1 MSFYNKLFFSLMI
14 IFLSNC
20 TGNSNAVVKNL
31 AAEEETLEI
40 LKALR
45 SKDGIFSNRS
55 RNMKSSVEHSVDFD
69 QNFPGT
75 NVSCGYILRYFFY
88 TNIHLNS
95 DSPMLISM
103 DGTEFDIDYKN
114 QISGNSIALYETKV
128 VINLIKGMYYG
139 NSEFKEFI
147 KQYPEAQ
154 INF

>member
-1 MSFYNKLFFSLMI
+1 M
-14 IFLSNC
+14 
-20 TGNSNAVVKNL
+20 
-31 AAEEETLEI
+31 
-40 LKALR
+40 
-45 SKDGIFSNRS
+45 
-55 RNMKSSVEHSVDFD
+55 DFD

>member
-1 MSFYNKLFFSLMI
+1 M
-14 IFLSNC
+14 
-20 TGNSNAVVKNL
+20 
-31 AAEEETLEI
+31 AAEEETLKI

-45 SKDGIFSNRS
+45 SKDGIFSNSS

-114 QISGNSIALYETKV
+114 QISGNSICT
-128 VINLIKGMYYG
+128 IRN
-139 NSEFKEFI
+139 
-147 KQYPEAQ
+147 
-154 INF
+154 

>member
-1 MSFYNKLFFSLMI
+1 MSFYNKLLFSLMI
-14 IFLSNC
+14 IFLSSC
-20 TGNSNAVVKNL
+20 TGNSTTVIKNM

-45 SKDGIFSNRS
+45 SKDGIFANSS

-75 NVSCGYILRYFFY
+75 NVSCGYVLRYFFY

-95 DSPMLISM
+95 NDAMLISM
-103 DGTEFDIDYKN
+103 DGTRFDIPMINKN
-114 QISGNSIALYETKV
+114 KNADSAIYETKI
-128 VINLIKGMYYG
+128 VINLIRGMYYG

-147 KQYPEAQ
+147 EKYPNAEVD
-154 INF
+154 

>member
-1 MSFYNKLFFSLMI
+1 ME
-14 IFLSNC
+14 
-20 TGNSNAVVKNL
+20 
-31 AAEEETLEI
+31 AEEETSEI

-45 SKDGIFSNRS
+45 SKDGIFANTS
-55 RNMKSSVEHSVDFD
+55 RNMKSSVEYSVDFD

-88 TNIHLNS
+88 TNIHLKS

-114 QISGNSIALYETKV
+114 QISGNSIVLYETKV

-147 KQYPEAQ
+147 EQYPEAQ

>member
-1 MSFYNKLFFSLMI
+1 MI

-20 TGNSNAVVKNL
+20 TGNSTTIVKNM
-31 AAEEETLEI
+31 AAEEETSEI

-45 SKDGIFSNRS
+45 SKDGIFANIS
-55 RNMKSSVEHSVDFD
+55 RNMKSSVEYSVDFD

-88 TNIHLNS
+88 TNIHLKS

-114 QISGNSIALYETKV
+114 QISGNSIVLYETKV

-147 KQYPEAQ
+147 EQYPEAQ

>member
-1 MSFYNKLFFSLMI
+1 MI

-20 TGNSNAVVKNL
+20 TGNSNAVIKNM
-31 AAEEETLEI
+31 AAEEEILEI

-45 SKDGIFSNRS
+45 SKDGIFANGS

-75 NVSCGYILRYFFY
+75 NVSCGYVLRYFFY

-95 DSPMLISM
+95 NDAMLISM
-103 DGTEFDIDYKN
+103 DGTRFDIPLSKKN
-114 QISGNSIALYETKV
+114 QNVDSAIYETKI
-128 VINLIKGMYYG
+128 VINLIRGMYYG

-147 KQYPEAQ
+147 EKYPNAEVD
-154 INF
+154 

>member
-1 MSFYNKLFFSLMI
+1 M
-14 IFLSNC
+14 
-20 TGNSNAVVKNL
+20 
-31 AAEEETLEI
+31 AAEEETSEI

-45 SKDGIFSNRS
+45 SKDGIFANTS
-55 RNMKSSVEHSVDFD
+55 RNMKSSVEYSVDFD

-88 TNIHLNS
+88 TNIHLKS

-114 QISGNSIALYETKV
+114 QISGNSIVLYETKV

-147 KQYPEAQ
+147 EQYPEAQ

>member
-1 MSFYNKLFFSLMI
+1 
-14 IFLSNC
+14 
-20 TGNSNAVVKNL
+20 
-31 AAEEETLEI
+31 
-40 LKALR
+40 
-45 SKDGIFSNRS
+45 
-55 RNMKSSVEHSVDFD
+55 MKSSVEHSVDFD

>member
-1 MSFYNKLFFSLMI
+1 MI

-20 TGNSNAVVKNL
+20 TGNSTTIVKNME
-31 AAEEETLEI
+31 AEEETSEI

-45 SKDGIFSNRS
+45 SKDGIFANTS
-55 RNMKSSVEHSVDFD
+55 RNMKSSVEYSVDFD

-88 TNIHLNS
+88 TNIHLKS

-103 DGTEFDIDYKN
+103 DGTEFDIEYKN

-147 KQYPEAQ
+147 EQYPEAQ

>member
-1 MSFYNKLFFSLMI
+1 MI

-20 TGNSNAVVKNL
+20 TGNSTTIVKNM
-31 AAEEETLEI
+31 AAEEETSEI

-45 SKDGIFSNRS
+45 SKDGIFANTS
-55 RNMKSSVEHSVDFD
+55 RNMKSSVEYSVDFD

-88 TNIHLNS
+88 TNIHLKS

-114 QISGNSIALYETKV
+114 QISGNSIVLYETKV

-147 KQYPEAQ
+147 EQYPEAQ